1 MGVFWPAAAW
11 SLSADQMVVLANERV
26 PAGVELARFYMERR
40 EIPPDRLLMVPMPAG
55 ETISRSD
62 FEHRVAA
69 PLRRFLEKLE
79 VDGVR
84 RIRGLA
90 TVHGVP
96 LRVTAPSK
104 GGLDA
109 ERIRTLEVEIR
120 RLREILEGGTEDSE
134 FSNRLRR
141 LERERHQLRQRTDG
155 EAAVDSELSL
165 VRRERYPLGGWLRNP
180 LYPGFQ
186 GRIAAVDPD
195 RMLLVARLDGP
206 TPELIRRRLTETLA
220 AEAHGLRGVA
230 YFDARWPESAENGDA
245 YRAFD
250 FRLHRAAVGLKRRGW
265 PVVLETTEALFG
277 PGEAPEAAL
286 YCGWYRLSRYV
297 DAFDWAPG
305 AVAYHVA
312 SGECATLRKGAS
324 TPWCLGMLV
333 DGAAAVIG
341 PVSEPFLTA
350 FPPPDLFFRKLETGN
365 RTLAEAYWESLPY
378 LSWKMVLVGDPLYR
392 PFAARKNRS
401 LETLFPGEK

>member
-1 MGVFWPAAAW
+1 
-11 SLSADQMVVLANERV
+11 MVVLANERV

-40 EIPPDRLLMVPMPAG
+40 EIPPNRLLAVPMPVG

-69 PLRRFLEKLE
+69 PLRRFLENLE
-79 VDGVR
+79 TDGKE

-90 TVHGVP
+90 TVYGVP
-96 LRVTAPSK
+96 LRVTAPPEA
-104 GGLDA
+104 GPDA

-120 RLREILEGGTEDSE
+120 RLREIRESGAQDSE
-134 FSNRLRR
+134 SGDRLRR
-141 LERERHQLRQRTDG
+141 LERERHQLRQKTDG

-180 LYPGFQ
+180 LYPGFR

-206 TPELIRRRLTETLA
+206 TPDLIRRRLTEALA

-230 YFDARWPESAENGDA
+230 YLDARWPESAENGDA

-250 FRLHRAAVGLKRRGW
+250 LRIHRAAAGLKRRGW

-312 SGECATLRKGAS
+312 SGECATLRFGGR
-324 TPWCLGMLV
+324 TPWCLGLLI

-392 PFAARKNRS
+392 PFAAKKNPP

>member
-1 MGVFWPAAAW
+1 M
-11 SLSADQMVVLANERV
+11 SADQMVVLANERV
-26 PAGVELARFYMERR
+26 PAGVELARFYMARR
-40 EIPPDRLLMVPMPAG
+40 EIPPDRLLVVPMPVG

-69 PLRRFLEKLE
+69 PLRRFLENLE
-79 VDGVR
+79 TDGKGRVR
-84 RIRGLA
+84 GMA
-90 TVHGVP
+90 TVYGVP
-96 LRVTAPSK
+96 LRVTAPPEV
-104 GGLDA
+104 GPDA
-109 ERIRTLEVEIR
+109 ERIRTLEAEIR
-120 RLREILEGGTEDSE
+120 RLREIRESGGEDAESRE
-134 FSNRLRR
+134 RLRR
-141 LERERHQLRQRTDG
+141 LEKERHRLRQRTDG

-165 VRRERYPLGGWLRNP
+165 VRRERHPLGGWLRNP
-180 LYPGFQ
+180 LYPGFR

-206 TPELIRRRLTETLA
+206 TPDLIRRRLTEAQA

-230 YFDARWPESAENGDA
+230 YFDARWPESADHADG

-250 FRLHRAAVGLKRRGW
+250 LRLHRAAAGLKRRGW

-286 YCGWYRLSRYV
+286 YCGWYRLSRYA
-297 DAFDWAPG
+297 DAFDWTPG

-312 SGECATLRKGAS
+312 SGECATLRTGGR
-324 TPWCLGMLV
+324 TPWCLGLLM

-350 FPPPDLFFRKLETGN
+350 FPPPDLFFHKLEAEK

-392 PFAARKNRS
+392 PFAAKKNPP
-401 LETLFPGEK
+401 LETLFPGGK